1 MPVRQEEEKILGAPA
16 AEENFFG
23 TVRLWGS
30 FATSR
35 ALDTDG
41 CLFVC
46 TGVAIPD
53 QNYVLGR
60 PAEDA
65 ARAVRRAVDFFA
77 ERRSPFTWW
86 NRPSAK
92 DNALERQLADT
103 GLLLRCSPRAMVLGL
118 QGNPA
123 RRKPPPEEVEILR
136 VRSPEEAKR
145 WAATSLEG
153 FGSDPGHGAGFSA
166 FATEHIRQPFTRPF
180 RLMTLTVEGIPAA
193 TGLLSVIGQ
202 TAGLYYLSTRP
213 AFRNRGL
220 GALLLDEL
228 LLEAV
233 RSGCIVATLQA
244 SPMGHPLYV
253 KRGFRECFR
262 FSVHSSDP
270 EAC

>member
-1 MPVRQEEEKILGAPA
+1 MQKMDEATFRSSIV
-16 AEENFFG
+16 ENFFG
-23 TVRLWGS
+23 TARLWGA

-35 ALDTDG
+35 TTEIDG
-41 CLFVC
+41 CLCVC

-60 PAEDA
+60 PAGDVA
-65 ARAVRRAVDFFA
+65 GAVRRVADFFA
-77 ERRSPFTWW
+77 ALRTTFTWW
-86 NRPSAK
+86 TVPSAA
-92 DNALERQLADT
+92 DDILEVFLSSE
-103 GLLLRCSPRAMVLGL
+103 GLLPRCAPQGMALALTGAPL
-118 QGNPA
+118 Q
-123 RRKPPPEEVEILR
+123 KPPLPSGAEILR

-145 WAATSLEG
+145 WATASLEG
-153 FGSDPGHGAGFSA
+153 FGSDPGHGAAFSA
-166 FATEHIRQPFTRPF
+166 FAAEHVRPPLPRFF
-180 RLMTLTVEGIPAA
+180 RLMTLSVDGTPAA

-213 AFRNRGL
+213 AFRSGGL

-228 LLEAV
+228 LIEAV
-233 RSGCIVATLQA
+233 RSGCTVATLQA
-244 SPMGHPLYV
+244 SPMGYPLYV